1 MVRLARLQSTSDQ
14 SDYTHGALSR
24 LSPIP
29 IRPLH
34 KTSKLFWEEFPI
46 HDVSIR
52 LSKTQAGLA
61 THLFQNTIL
70 HLARLCIQPLS
81 FHLLLYWHVKLL
93 PVITFFSL
101 LVRAGEQLQYYHPFI
116 YHWSVSSSSKEWIQM
131 VPNLVDVARGHH
143 VTKPPWSRSVQLF
156 SSNQLSITSFA
167 KARQFGLGICL
178 NITVGLHMK
187 PELGAKQNPV

>member
-1 MVRLARLQSTSDQ
+1 MFWSVFQKPKLGLQLIFFKTPSCILLVFA
-14 SDYTHGALSR
+14 Y
-24 LSPIP
+24 
-29 IRPLH
+29 IR
-34 KTSKLFWEEFPI
+34 SLFICF
-46 HDVSIR
+46 
-52 LSKTQAGLA
+52 
-61 THLFQNTIL
+61 
-70 HLARLCIQPLS
+70 CIGMWSCCP
-81 FHLLLYWHVKLL
+81 LLL
-93 PVITFFSL
+93 FFSL

-156 SSNQLSITSFA
+156 SSNQLSIISFA